1 MKATTMAEHPHQ
13 TSLDALIRRQMEE
26 QHLGTSQPSIRPVS
40 GMYLWAAIGQEL
52 RRAKSAAARS
62 RTLPEADAAALRA
75 RERMMGEM
83 AGSAALPPMA
93 AALSTGAAAVA

>member
-13 TSLDALIRRQMEE
+13 TSLDALIRRQMGE
-26 QHLGTSQPSIRPVS
+26 QHLGTSQPSIRPIS

-62 RTLPEADAAALRA
+62 RAIPEADDAALRA

-83 AGSAALPPMA
+83 TGSAVLPPMTA
-93 AALSTGAAAVA
+93 TLSAGTVAVA